1 MMSSFIKNSIEQRLE
16 FLENEWRYSKT
27 ALFFM
32 LKGLWNKHYH
42 YTSTHTWHF
51 PSRKCFSIQSSQWNN
66 SQRFKYGPS
75 WLILVRWRMFK
86 YNMENV
92 CTLHEQDKFI
102 ISRITSLRKGVIVLY
117 HYRADIMKLQRRK
130 QRNEKL
136 KKGTGFIEQNSRES
150 AGAPSALGSLMS
162 CNCTSSMT

>member
-1 MMSSFIKNSIEQRLE
+1 
-16 FLENEWRYSKT
+16 
-27 ALFFM
+27 
-32 LKGLWNKHYH
+32 
-42 YTSTHTWHF
+42 
-51 PSRKCFSIQSSQWNN
+51 
-66 SQRFKYGPS
+66 
-75 WLILVRWRMFK
+75 
-86 YNMENV
+86 MENV

-162 CNCTSSMT
+162 CDCTSSMT